1 MLNLVVR
8 NQIFKTDFL
17 KLKLGNNHI
26 LDIYFKKLEP
36 IFILFLHTLFNFWNS
51 SFFCLTLNLC

>member
-36 IFILFLHTLFNFWNS
+36 IFILFLHTLFNF
-51 SFFCLTLNLC
+51 

>member
-8 NQIFKTDFL
+8 NQIFKTDFF
-17 KLKLGNNHI
+17 KVKIRNNHI

-36 IFILFLHTLFNFWNS
+36 IFILFLHTLFIF
-51 SFFCLTLNLC
+51 